1 MFAKKL
7 FIILIFLIGLISP
20 AYATI
25 TFLEGRDTVSL
36 LNTDHSN
43 SIQFDVTSLGTYN
56 IKSNNLDFNID
67 FNVTTLNYVTI
78 IIIDNAYLVAPKI
91 NAAGVPELPC
101 SLNDTVTITGQG
113 DSATVTVDS
122 TRPQNNAIL
131 SVASNPSYGDSNGNF
146 YSGGILVTPTGSI
159 KDENTGD
166 VGISNY
172 IYYVIPISGIDNYS
186 SSSVY
191 KKKYAKGTS
200 YTAQDINSLEKSGN
214 ISIFPDGNYFVVIDA
229 NDLADNYSSS
239 TQVKATKQN
248 FYIDNSPPTLSSVI
262 TTAVGTITTNKLY
275 SKDRSF
281 PLTVVLNDVSGI
293 AGGAL
298 TVSVAGY
305 YGYSKQDLTYDS
317 NFSLSQDD
325 IEKIVQG
332 FVAQTGDIYLVNIN
346 AGDSV
351 GNVYNYDFNILI
363 DLNKPSIPTTTVAI
377 EDIDKNITIS
387 STKNSNDTG
396 GSNIKEYRVYR
407 SSSPF
412 STITSQTLVCT
423 MTDSSCIDS
432 SSKILD
438 DDISYGVVAVDNA
451 GNISDA
457 NSVSVWTGPKACTI
471 SVNGGAEFTNTKDD
485 VNVNITYPTSASDVN
500 EMGFSCSSAS
510 APTYVAYSSGIKTFN
525 ITSGAGCNGTNEEK
539 TVYARVKSKGFPT
552 RFSICSDKIKLD
564 NTAPTVPAS
573 LKSTM
578 QADGSARLT
587 WAASTETVS
596 PTTVSYKIYYS
607 TTSNVTTSSN
617 YKTSTTNSYVFSSN
631 ADQNL
636 YFRVSA
642 LDLRDNESALSDS
655 VLANVKKI
663 GPRFVITL
671 DPANDLNGEVYATS
685 GTKTINFVSDES
697 LTGNPQVSIKT
708 GTSSTYTNITSTYDN
723 TTKKGFATQNF
734 SSSGINMI
742 KITGTNTK
750 GEQAYSE
757 LEFTLDS
764 IDPDFSFTKEISDL
778 ITYQIGVYNLP
789 TDVFKVEYSVDD
801 INSVCVKQQ
810 VTDYNCVYDTR
821 ITPDGNHTMF
831 ISVYDKALNKKKKS
845 FTYTVNNIDEDMV
858 ACVELR
864 DEIANRLNAIR
875 DNLELYRSVDRYEL
889 IDQNINDKMAIVNA
903 KRGEGNEK
911 YASEDYVGAK
921 ADYLFATNELTLI
934 EDMLPDIII
943 VKSTTTKTGF
953 DANTTLN
960 PETILDVNI
969 SKKTKELYDQNIIST
984 DRNFEVLK
992 IGNQNFFSVILTI
1005 NNTSTSAKVIT
1016 VVETIPKNFANNV
1029 SKLTFNKQVEVLVK
1043 DPVIK
1048 HTLTIPAKSS
1058 ENITYRSLTPITD
1071 LDKETKYNAIKFS
1084 APLIIDGNISADKL
1098 KLPKQINMNILIYFF
1113 SIVIIIIILIVI
1125 ITAINNF
1132 RNKKMEEIKPEAKKV
1147 MNDYL
1152 ATSKEKP
1159 DLEKL
1164 STPDLQKSE
1173 TRITEEKKPEE
1184 KQEKG
1189 ASDKFNEDYQYIL
1202 SSIKKR

>member
-363 DLNKPSIPTTTVAI
+363 DLNKPSMPTTTVAI
-377 EDIDKNITIS
+377 EDIDKNVTIS

-396 GSNIKEYRVYR
+396 GSNIKEYRVYKG
-407 SSSPF
+407 SSSF
-412 STITSQTLVCT
+412 IDSSGKELVCT
-423 MTDSSCIDS
+423 MTTQTSCVDSEDKSLDS
-432 SSKILD
+432 
-438 DDISYGVVAVDNA
+438 DIYYGVVAVDNA

-457 NSVSVWTGPKACTI
+457 NSQKVWTGPKACTI
-471 SVNGGAEFTNTKDD
+471 SVNGGAEFTNTGD
-485 VNVNITYPTSASDVN
+485 VNVNISYPSSGADVN
-500 EMGFSCSSAS
+500 EMGFSCTTAV
-510 APTYVAYSSGIKTFN
+510 PTFVLYSSGTKSFN
-525 ITSGAGCNGTNEEK
+525 VISGTGCNATNGER
-539 TVYARVKSKGFPT
+539 TVYARVKSEEFPT
-552 RFSICSDKIKLD
+552 RFSICSDTIDLD
-564 NTAPTVPAS
+564 NTAPTTPTN
-573 LKSTM
+573 LQSTP
-578 QADGSARLT
+578 QSDGSARLT
-587 WAASTETVS
+587 WTASTETVS
-596 PTTVSYKIYYS
+596 PTTVSYRIYYS
-607 TTSNVTTSSN
+607 TSSNVTTAN
-617 YKTSTTNSYVFSSN
+617 DYKTSTTNSYLFSSN
-631 ADQNL
+631 IDQNL
-636 YFRVSA
+636 YFKISA
-642 LDLRDNESALSDS
+642 LDLRNNESALSTA

-671 DPANDLNGEVYATS
+671 DPANDINGEVYATS

-708 GTSSTYTNITSTYDN
+708 GSSSTYTNITSTYDN
-723 TTKKGFATQNF
+723 TTKRGFATQNF
-734 SSSGINMI
+734 SSSGVNTI

-757 LEFTLDS
+757 LEFTLDGTA
-764 IDPDFSFTKEISDL
+764 PDFNFTQQISDL
-778 ITYQIGVYNLP
+778 ITYRIGLYNLP

-831 ISVYDKALNKKKKS
+831 IKVYDKALNKKTKS
-845 FTYTVNNIDEDMV
+845 FTYTVNNIDEEKV
-858 ACVELR
+858 ACVELKE
-864 DEIANRLNAIR
+864 EIASRLNTILE
-875 DNLELYRSVDRYEL
+875 NLELYRSVDMYEL
-889 IDQNINDKMAIVNA
+889 IDQNINDKITIVNT

-934 EDMLPDIII
+934 EDMLPDITI

-960 PETILDVNI
+960 PETILDANI

-992 IGNQNFFSVILTI
+992 IGNQNFFSVVLTI
-1005 NNTSTSAKVIT
+1005 NNTSASAKVIT

-1071 LDKETKYNAIKFS
+1071 LDKETKYNAIKFN

-1113 SIVIIIIILIVI
+1113 SIVIILIILIVI

-1132 RNKKMEEIKPEAKKV
+1132 RNKKMEEIKPETKKV

-1173 TRITEEKKPEE
+1173 TKTTEEKKPEE
-1184 KQEKG
+1184 KKEKG